1 MGTGY
6 HGRIALFEILV
17 VDDEI
22 RELVVQRSDA
32 ATIRQLA
39 VKKRMVTLREDG
51 KQKVIQGI
59 TTTQELLRVTGED
72 IL

>member
-1 MGTGY
+1 
-6 HGRIALFEILV
+6 